1 MQHAAWCGHRHAPFH
16 TVPRFEVTAR
26 QILGAQERA
35 EGELAKLGR
44 SRGALL
50 GLKHLVP
57 STGGVQSDV
66 MATAGI
72 AKALQN
78 VASWSAAPTDHVTR
92 GYVLDSASPG
102 EAPVTGP
109 REHLAKVRGSH
120 PNGGRT
126 WWAHF
131 EFTRIN
137 TEPIILK
144 NKIEDFRVLDACG
157 VAPRVM
163 LGA

>member
-1 MQHAAWCGHRHAPFH
+1 MQHAAGRAHRHAAFH
-16 TVPRFEVTAR
+16 AVPRFKVTAR
-26 QILGAQERA
+26 QILGARERH

-44 SRGALL
+44 SRGVLL

-57 STGGVQSDV
+57 STGGVQSHV

-78 VASWSAAPTDHVTR
+78 VASRWAAPTDHVTR
-92 GYVLDSASPG
+92 GYVLDSASAG
-102 EAPVTGP
+102 EVPITGP
-109 REHLAKVRGSH
+109 REHLATVRTSR

-131 EFTRIN
+131 EFTRISRW
-137 TEPIILK
+137 ESLEEEDLK
-144 NKIEDFRVLDACG
+144 
-157 VAPRVM
+157 
-163 LGA
+163 

>member
-16 TVPRFEVTAR
+16 TVPRVEVTAR

-72 AKALQN
+72 AKA
-78 VASWSAAPTDHVTR
+78 
-92 GYVLDSASPG
+92 
-102 EAPVTGP
+102 
-109 REHLAKVRGSH
+109 
-120 PNGGRT
+120 
-126 WWAHF
+126 WWAHV